1 MINID
6 SQLFLPISSVLR
18 RSILANQETIIFTE
32 QSFSGYLIYVYYKY
46 FDSAEKANTYGVKS
60 RRLRSQKVVII
71 VEELDCIDID
81 DIGNIEDLLR
91 VAFIDKT
98 CWNLKVVIDCGEL
111 TRNIRRSQTF
121 YRPIDVH

>member
-6 SQLFLPISSVLR
+6 IQLFLPISSVLR

-32 QSFSGYLIYVYYKY
+32 QSFSYYLIYVYYKY

-91 VAFIDKT
+91 VAFIDKHVGI
-98 CWNLKVVIDCGEL
+98 LK
-111 TRNIRRSQTF
+111 
-121 YRPIDVH
+121 